1 MHSRSNRLALRILP
15 LVFAI
20 GAALPATAMS
30 APATKPVTPAPSAS
44 ASASTMA
51 GPTESLAPAA
61 ASSIGPRDSRDALG
75 AIPSAFTSGDS
86 TRLSPGTLPL
96 HADGLT
102 ADSVAERAVKTS
114 VVAKVDQTK
123 LAAAAAQVD
132 LAWDA
137 YVPRLAFKGS
147 YTHVSHIDPPPSGPG
162 LPVLAQPV
170 DGSGNPIA
178 GASPLPFSVPST
190 LIPGGSSTT
199 TYAPYTQFSLAS
211 LLPKDDQWSFGAS
224 LIVPLSDYVGKLYQ
238 QKDAALKSKEAVEW
252 NTKVDLAQ
260 TKFDARSAFYNWIRA
275 RGSVVVADAALEQ
288 SKAHLRDL
296 KSMLALKAATLA
308 DVYRVEAQVAAAEL
322 TLTRSQ
328 NMVIVSEENL
338 RILMHSGDTEVFHLA
353 EDVSAEMPRLEAELP
368 KLRADARAKR
378 PELQAIVAQIESAQ
392 SSASVATSGMFPQ
405 LSLVG
410 DALYANP
417 NQRWAF
423 FDPQSFKFTWDVGA
437 QLSWSPNDVLVASD
451 TRKQLDTVT
460 AQLKATREQI
470 EDALLLDVVTAFTKV
485 REEESAVVS
494 AGAERRAAE
503 EAYRVRV
510 EQFHGGVATSSNLI
524 DSESDLTLARLSD
537 LNARVDL
544 RIAHIQL
551 KKAIGTL

>member
-1 MHSRSNRLALRILP
+1 MHSRSNRSSLRILP
-15 LVFAI
+15 LVLAI

-30 APATKPVTPAPSAS
+30 APVTKGASPAPST
-44 ASASTMA
+44 SASTSTTA
-51 GPTESLAPAA
+51 APAT
-61 ASSIGPRDSRDALG
+61 ASSIGPHDSSDALG
-75 AIPSAFTSGDS
+75 AIPSSFTSGDA
-86 TRLSPGTLPL
+86 TRLSPGKLPL

-102 ADSVAERAVKTS
+102 ADMVAERAAKTS

-137 YVPRLAFKGS
+137 YLPRLSIRGA
-147 YTHVSHIDPPPSGPG
+147 YTHVSHIDPPPAGPG

-170 DGSGNPIA
+170 DSSGMAVPGS
-178 GASPLPFSVPST
+178 SPLPFGIPPA
-190 LIPGGSSTT
+190 LIPGSSSST

-252 NTKVDLAQ
+252 TAKVNVAQ
-260 TKFDARSAFYNWIRA
+260 TVFDARSAFYNWIRA
-275 RGSVVVADAALEQ
+275 RGSVVVAAAALEQ

-322 TLTRSQ
+322 TLTRSE

-338 RILMHSGDTEVFHLA
+338 RILMHSGDSEVFHLG
-353 EDVSAEMPRLEAELP
+353 EDVSTELPRLEADLP

-378 PELQAIVAQIESAQ
+378 PELQAIVAQIDSAQ
-392 SSASVATSGMFPQ
+392 SSASVASSGMYPQ

-437 QLSWSPNDVLVASD
+437 QLTWSPNDVLIASD

-470 EDALLLDVVTAFTKV
+470 EDALALDVVTAFTKV

-494 AGAERRAAE
+494 AGAQRRAAE

-510 EQFHGGVATSSNLI
+510 EQFHGGVATSSMLI
-524 DSESDLTLARLSD
+524 DSESDLTVARLSD

-544 RIAHIQL
+544 RIAHVQL
-551 KKAIGTL
+551 KKSVGAL